1 MSAAT
6 IVLPTGVPA
15 RTAIKIPV
23 IAHATEMIAVQIVTE
38 KKLLKRR
45 IEESAGKT
53 MRAEMRSDPTRFMA
67 STMMTAVMIATRRLY
82 ASA

>member
-23 IAHATEMIAVQIVTE
+23 IAHATEMIAEQIVTE
-38 KKLLKRR
+38 KKLLKTR
-45 IEESAGKT
+45 IAEIAGKIT
-53 MRAEMRSDPTRFMA
+53 SAEIKSEPTRFIA
-67 STMMTAVMIATRRLY
+67 STMITAMMMAIARL
-82 ASA
+82 